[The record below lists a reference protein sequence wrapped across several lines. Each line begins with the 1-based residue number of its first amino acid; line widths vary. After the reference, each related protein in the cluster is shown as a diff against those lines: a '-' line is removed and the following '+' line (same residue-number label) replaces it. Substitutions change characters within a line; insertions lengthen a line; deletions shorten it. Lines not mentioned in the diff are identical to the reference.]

1 MYQVGA
7 AQAVFRRRQGGQ
19 ARRFNSLAT
28 ALALAVATFHQAQAG
43 QADLAHPRLRLG
55 EQAFEHF
62 VVLALHRLLGE
73 WLRARSRRI
82 AAARAAYSVAR
93 VSRAVAGSKALIST
107 SCMRNG

>member
-19 ARRFNSLAT
+19 ARRFDSLAT
-28 ALALAVATFHQAQAG
+28 ALALAVATFRQAQAG

-62 VVLALHRLLGE
+62 VVLALHRLLGKV
-73 WLRARSRRI
+73 RRM
-82 AAARAAYSVAR
+82 AARQVPD
-93 VSRAVAGSKALIST
+93 
-107 SCMRNG
+107 

>member
-19 ARRFNSLAT
+19 ARRFDGLA
-28 ALALAVATFHQAQAG
+28 AALAVAVATFRQAQAG
-43 QADLAHPRLRLG
+43 QADLTHPRLRLG

-73 WLRARSRRI
+73 VRRM
-82 AAARAAYSVAR
+82 AARQVPTDRRGACR
-93 VSRAVAGSKALIST
+93 VLGRQGFQG
-107 SCMRNG
+107 R

>member
-19 ARRFNSLAT
+19 ARRFDSLAT
-28 ALALAVATFHQAQAG
+28 ALALAVATFRQAQAG
-43 QADLAHPRLRLG
+43 QADLAH
-55 EQAFEHF
+55 
-62 VVLALHRLLGE
+62 E